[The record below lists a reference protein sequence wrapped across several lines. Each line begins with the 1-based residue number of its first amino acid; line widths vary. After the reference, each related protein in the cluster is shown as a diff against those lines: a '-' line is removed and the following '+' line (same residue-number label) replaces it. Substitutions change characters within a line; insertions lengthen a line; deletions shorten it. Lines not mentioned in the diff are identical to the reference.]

1 MPHAAGHGSCGAGA
15 GAFVGGGPA
24 PLVRSIIDDDDSLQ
38 ARPAAGPLRR
48 GPGGPRQVDYWSWSS
63 VLLASGRDRDIAI
76 GHARPWFGSIGCSAP
91 YTALPCSGPRR
102 TSAYVFEPAYGYICT
117 CVLCT

>member
-1 MPHAAGHGSCGAGA
+1 MR
-15 GAFVGGGPA
+15 PA
-24 PLVRSIIDDDDSLQ
+24 MAVVVPVPVRSWAVAPRRSFAQSLMMMILCKPGR
-38 ARPAAGPLRR
+38 RPARCAVD
-48 GPGGPRQVDYWSWSS
+48 PGGPRQVDYWSWSS